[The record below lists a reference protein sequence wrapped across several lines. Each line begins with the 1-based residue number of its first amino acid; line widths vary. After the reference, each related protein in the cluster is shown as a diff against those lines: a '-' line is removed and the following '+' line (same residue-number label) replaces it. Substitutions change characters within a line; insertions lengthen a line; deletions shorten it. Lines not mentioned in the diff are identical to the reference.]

1 VLMLFGTL
9 VLTVI
14 GLTSPAGSIGITAL
28 AAVCVAIVMLISFS
42 VLLSPV
48 IAKFNAFS
56 LIQTSL
62 TLSVSGASFYF
73 YTDTVEQYP
82 EGPHFS
88 PFFYNSVLGAVTA
101 VVSLFGIYSYKR
113 YMSTWSYRSILLL
126 TNVALSIMQLPDIIL
141 FTRFNL
147 KIGIPDHVF
156 LLGASVAQNI
166 IMQWQW
172 MPQVVILSNLCPP
185 GMEATM
191 YALLAGS
198 HNLGNTVSATCGAL
212 VLQWLEVSPRGAVG
226 ESANFTNL
234 WKASAIA
241 TLCPLI
247 TILLLFWLI
256 PDAKQNEGILRD
268 SDSATSGSL
277 WRRWKGYDLP

>member
-1 VLMLFGTL
+1 
-9 VLTVI
+9 
-14 GLTSPAGSIGITAL
+14 
-28 AAVCVAIVMLISFS
+28 
-42 VLLSPV
+42 
-48 IAKFNAFS
+48 
-56 LIQTSL
+56 
-62 TLSVSGASFYF
+62 
-73 YTDTVEQYP
+73 
-82 EGPHFS
+82 
-88 PFFYNSVLGAVTA
+88 
-101 VVSLFGIYSYKR
+101 
-113 YMSTWSYRSILLL
+113 
-126 TNVALSIMQLPDIIL
+126 MQLPDIIL

-156 LLGASVAQNI
+156 LLGASVAQGI

-198 HNLGNTVSATCGAL
+198 HNLGNTISANCGAL
-212 VLQWLEVSPRGAVG
+212 LLQWLGVSPRGAVG
-226 ESANFTNL
+226 ESADFANL

-241 TLCPLI
+241 ILCPLI

-268 SDSATSGSL
+268 ADSATSGSL
-277 WRRWKGYDLP
+277 WRRWKGGD